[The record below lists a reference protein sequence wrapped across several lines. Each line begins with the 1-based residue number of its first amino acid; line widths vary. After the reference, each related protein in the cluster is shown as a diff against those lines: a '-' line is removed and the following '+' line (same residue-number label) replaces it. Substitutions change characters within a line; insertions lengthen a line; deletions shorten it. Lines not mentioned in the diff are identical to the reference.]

1 MDFPVLLKQ
10 TVQSSDKFK
19 CTHRI
24 LLWLL
29 HPVKAAEQDLD
40 TDQKIEFIPAAAQV
54 TFSLGNRFAPP
65 GFSCPCLYLEVYSDY
80 CSWETHRTLPGSRYM
95 MSCLESVLLNQHRL
109 PALRAAPLSFN
120 DNIRGPD
127 GFVGQWL
134 QSSECAV

>member
-40 TDQKIEFIPAAAQV
+40 TDQKIEFIPAFKAEIKKVQ
-54 TFSLGNRFAPP
+54 GI
-65 GFSCPCLYLEVYSDY
+65 
-80 CSWETHRTLPGSRYM
+80 M
-95 MSCLESVLLNQHRL
+95 
-109 PALRAAPLSFN
+109 PA
-120 DNIRGPD
+120 IKYIK
-127 GFVGQWL
+127 
-134 QSSECAV
+134 